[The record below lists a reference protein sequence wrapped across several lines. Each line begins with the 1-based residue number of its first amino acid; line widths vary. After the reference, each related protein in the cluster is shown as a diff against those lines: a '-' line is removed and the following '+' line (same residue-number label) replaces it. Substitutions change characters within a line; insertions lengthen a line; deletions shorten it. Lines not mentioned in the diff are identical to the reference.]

1 MIVVDVNVIAYL
13 LIEGEFTKQA
23 QNTFAKDSH
32 WVVPSLWRHEFVNIV
47 SKYLQTG
54 GVNINEA
61 KEIWANAVILFEPN
75 EQQVN
80 FEEVLMISVE
90 NNISAYD
97 GQYIALARN
106 LNAPLIT
113 EDKQLLS
120 KFPSKASSMNDFCKR
135 AN

>member
-54 GVNINEA
+54 GIGAIFNRCRETGINS
-61 KEIWANAVILFEPN
+61 L
-75 EQQVN
+75 QTT
-80 FEEVLMISVE
+80 SG
-90 NNISAYD
+90 Y
-97 GQYIALARN
+97 
-106 LNAPLIT
+106 LI
-113 EDKQLLS
+113 
-120 KFPSKASSMNDFCKR
+120 
-135 AN
+135 